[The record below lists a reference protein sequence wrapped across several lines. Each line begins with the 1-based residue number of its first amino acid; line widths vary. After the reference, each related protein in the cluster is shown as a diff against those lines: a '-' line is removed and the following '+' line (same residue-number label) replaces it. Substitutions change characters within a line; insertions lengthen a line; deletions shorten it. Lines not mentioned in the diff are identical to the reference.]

1 MFSDNRFTETLGFAT
16 KIRFCAKWKFKNF
29 LLEGNRLW
37 VFGGKIYWTDGFEY
51 LVFFFLWYLVFG
63 GLCVRRRSGIGRSL
77 GREEREREWQE
88 KGGDG
93 AGVCDIF
100 LELTR
105 GTLTAARFQIS
116 GYHVPIWE
124 P

>member
-1 MFSDNRFTETLGFAT
+1 MRAAAEWYWAELG
-16 KIRFCAKWKFKNF
+16 K
-29 LLEGNRLW
+29 
-37 VFGGKIYWTDGFEY
+37 
-51 LVFFFLWYLVFG
+51 
-63 GLCVRRRSGIGRSL
+63 SG
-77 GREEREREWQE
+77 EREREWQE

-105 GTLTAARFQIS
+105 GTITAARFQIS